1 MDENMSEMLKRD
13 LLRIIENEQIP
24 DPLIAI
30 KPVTIKGD
38 NNIGIMLGIEVT
50 SETSDKSLH
59 LVCKSEPK
67 SAVILQEFRINV
79 MFDTER
85 FFYTHLFPLFDKF
98 QDKMGISDEDRF
110 KHYPVC
116 YGFTE
121 AALFM
126 KDMRREGFKMMD
138 KSQPIGYEHAKL
150 AMESLGKFHAMG
162 LVLKDQ
168 HPTDFKVINDHLPP
182 DLYGKPVH
190 KPTYDFFKGTMKFA
204 RETLEDDEEDLKKK
218 VDYIIENLQTVMLEA
233 VDEDLAE
240 PYTTYSHGDFWNNNV
255 LYRHD
260 EAGKPVEAYL
270 LDFQLSHYRSPCVD
284 IYEYLFSSF
293 DQVFREKYYD
303 QLLKDYH
310 KSACTLMSKLGTD
323 PDRVFPF
330 SALEAQKKRGG
341 MYGVVFASILL
352 KVILG
357 EGAEVYDSEKI
368 AESIK
373 NNDFSSAEDKLIVDE
388 NVYKLYKKRM
398 SDVIRHADKLGII

>member
-126 KDMRREGFKMMD
+126 KDMRREGFTMMD

-150 AMESLGKFHAMG
+150 AMESLGMM
-162 LVLKDQ
+162 
-168 HPTDFKVINDHLPP
+168 I
-182 DLYGKPVH
+182 LY
-190 KPTYDFFKGTMKFA
+190 
-204 RETLEDDEEDLKKK
+204 
-218 VDYIIENLQTVMLEA
+218 YII
-233 VDEDLAE
+233 
-240 PYTTYSHGDFWNNNV
+240 
-255 LYRHD
+255 
-260 EAGKPVEAYL
+260 
-270 LDFQLSHYRSPCVD
+270 
-284 IYEYLFSSF
+284 
-293 DQVFREKYYD
+293 
-303 QLLKDYH
+303 
-310 KSACTLMSKLGTD
+310 
-323 PDRVFPF
+323 
-330 SALEAQKKRGG
+330 
-341 MYGVVFASILL
+341 
-352 KVILG
+352 
-357 EGAEVYDSEKI
+357 
-368 AESIK
+368 
-373 NNDFSSAEDKLIVDE
+373 
-388 NVYKLYKKRM
+388 
-398 SDVIRHADKLGII
+398 